1 MAKRVAGLGGPALS
15 ALSSPQEIVEAALSA
30 ATGDDTV
37 VIVTDRSEANLRWAS
52 SSLTTNG
59 EMGSRSVTVISA
71 VGVSGGTAAGVV
83 GRTIADVADVRALV
97 EAAEAAARGSEAAA
111 DAAPLVTPSQAGG
124 GSDFALAPEPT
135 SIGAFE
141 GLARDLG
148 EVFARSGADRQHFG
162 FAEQIVDTTY
172 LGSSTGLRLRHVQP
186 TGRLEMNAKNADWS
200 SSAYLG
206 FSVRDPSEADALAAD
221 AELAKRLGWAQRS
234 IDLPAGRY
242 ATILPPTCLADLLVY
257 ATWEAEAK
265 SADEGRSAFSR
276 RGGGTRVGDRIA
288 ALPLDLYSD
297 SARDGIQSAPFAIVT
312 ASTASTSVFDNG
324 LPLGRQDLLRG
335 GELVSLAGSRAY
347 AAASAAAGH
356 HTPVHAA
363 GDNLV
368 LEQVG
373 ATASLDDLVAST
385 ERGLLLSTFWYI
397 RVVDPQTLLLTGL
410 TRDGIYLVEGGEV
423 RGAVTNFRWNE
434 SPLDVLH
441 RITEVG
447 ASERCYPREWGDYF
461 TRAVVPPVRVAD
473 FNMSSVSQAR

>member
-1 MAKRVAGLGGPALS
+1 MSTLS
-15 ALSSPQEIVEAALSA
+15 SGSLSSPQEIVEAALSA
-30 ATGDDTV
+30 ATTDGTI

-59 EMGSRSVTVISA
+59 EMGSRSVTVIST
-71 VGVSGGTAAGVV
+71 VGVGGGTAAGVV
-83 GRTIADVADVRALV
+83 GASIADVADVRALV
-97 EAAEAAARGSEAAA
+97 EAAEASARGSETAA
-111 DAAPLVTPSQAGG
+111 DAVPLITPGEAGS
-124 GSDFALAPEPT
+124 GSDFSLAPEPT
-135 SIGAFE
+135 SIGALA
-141 GLARDLG
+141 GLAHDLG
-148 EVFARSGADRQHFG
+148 EVFAASGPARQHFG

-221 AELAKRLGWAQRS
+221 AQLAQRLGWAERS

-242 ATILPPTCLADLLVY
+242 EAILPPTCLADLLIY

-265 SADEGRSAFSR
+265 STDEGRSAYSR
-276 RGGGTRVGDRIA
+276 KGGGARIGDRFA

-297 SARDGIQSAPFAIVT
+297 SAHAGIQSAPFAVVT
-312 ASTASTSVFDNG
+312 ASTSSASVFDNG
-324 LPLGRQDLLRG
+324 LPLGRQDILRG

-347 AAASAAAGH
+347 AATAAAAGSG
-356 HTPVHAA
+356 TPVHAS

-368 LEQVG
+368 FEQPG
-373 ATASLDDLVAST
+373 AIGSLDDLVAST
-385 ERGLLLSTFWYI
+385 ERGLLLATMWYI

-423 RGAVTNFRWNE
+423 QGAVNNFRWNE
-434 SPLDVLH
+434 SPLDVLG

-473 FNMSSVSQAR
+473 YNMSSVSQAR